1 MNVALLCFHTLGGS
15 GVAAGELGRE
25 LSRRGHGVHFVAA
38 ALPGRLDPNGIRL
51 HAVPLEQPPPVG
63 TQAFTFALAAR
74 LVEVVQRERIDVI
87 HAHYAVPHAAAA
99 ALARA
104 ALGGEAPAL
113 VLTLHG
119 TDVPAPDAPAGE
131 IQLLRSL
138 AHGADVVTVP
148 SAALGRTARE
158 RLGLDGQPR
167 VEVIP
172 NFVDTSR
179 FSPGADRAA
188 LAPLFPGRDLR
199 SVRAICHASNF
210 RPVKRPLDL
219 LAILARVRERVPAVL
234 VLVGDGPERPRLEAE
249 ALRLGLSREVAFVGA
264 VRNLPP
270 VLRACDLFLLP
281 SAHESFGLAAL
292 EAMSCGLPVVGSR
305 TGGLP
310 EVVEDG
316 ATGLLADPGDVEAM
330 GAAALRI
337 LGDEPLRAR
346 LCRAARDRALR
357 LFRAE
362 EVLVRWEA
370 LYGRVV
376 SRRSPGA

>member
-1 MNVALLCFHTLGGS
+1 VNVALLCFHTLGGS

-25 LSRRGHGVHFVAA
+25 LSQRGHGVHVVGA

-51 HAVPLEQPPPVG
+51 HAVPLDQPQPVG

-74 LVEVVQRERIDVI
+74 LVEVAQRERIDVI

-104 ALGGEAPAL
+104 ALEGAAPRL
-113 VLTLHG
+113 VLTFHG
-119 TDVPAPDAPAGE
+119 TDVPAADAPAGQV
-131 IQLLRSL
+131 QLLRKL
-138 AHGADVVTVP
+138 ALDADAVTVP

-158 RLGLDGQPR
+158 RLGLPEQRR

-172 NFVDTSR
+172 NFVDTAR
-179 FSPGADRAA
+179 FSPGVDRSA
-188 LAPLFPGRDLR
+188 LAALFPGRDLGASR
-199 SVRAICHASNF
+199 VLCHASNF

-219 LAILARVRERVPAVL
+219 LHILARVRERMPAVL
-234 VLVGDGPERPRLEAE
+234 VLVGDGPERPRVEAE
-249 ALRLGLSREVAFVGA
+249 ARLLGLAADVAFAGA

-270 VLRACDLFLLP
+270 LLRACDLFLLP

-316 ATGLLADPGDVEAM
+316 EAGLLASPGDVEAM
-330 GAAALRI
+330 AAAALRI
-337 LGDEPLRAR
+337 LSDEPLRAR
-346 LCRAARDRALR
+346 LSRAARARAVR

-362 EVLVRWEA
+362 EVLLRWEA
-370 LYGRVV
+370 LYARVV
-376 SRRSPGA
+376 EPR

>member
-25 LSRRGHGVHFVAA
+25 LSRRGHGVHFVGA

-74 LVEVVQRERIDVI
+74 LVEVVQHERIDVI

-104 ALGGEAPAL
+104 ALDGAAPPL

-119 TDVPAPDAPAGE
+119 TDVPAGDARGGE
-131 IQLLRSL
+131 VQLLRKL
-138 AHGADVVTVP
+138 ALDAHAVTVP
-148 SAALGRTARE
+148 SAALETTARE
-158 RLGLDGQPR
+158 RLRLPGQRR

-172 NFVDTSR
+172 NFVDTVR
-179 FSPGADRAA
+179 FSPGADRSA
-188 LAPLFPGRDLR
+188 LAALFPGRDLR
-199 SVRAICHASNF
+199 TARVLCHASNF

-219 LAILARVRERVPAVL
+219 LHILARVRERMPAVL
-234 VLVGDGPERPRLEAE
+234 VLAGEGPERPRAEAE
-249 ALRLGLSREVAFVGA
+249 AKRLGLSADVAFAGA

-270 VLRACDLFLLP
+270 LLRACDLFLLP

-292 EAMSCGLPVVGSR
+292 EAMSCGVPVVGSL

-316 ATGLLADPGDVEAM
+316 ETGVLAAPGDVDAM
-330 GAAALRI
+330 AAAALRV
-337 LGDEPLRAR
+337 LSDPALRGR
-346 LCRAARDRALR
+346 LSRAARDRAVR

-362 EVLVRWEA
+362 EVLLRWEA
-370 LYGRVV
+370 LYRRVV
-376 SRRSPGA
+376 EPG

>member
-1 MNVALLCFHTLGGS
+1 VNVALLCFHTLGGS

-38 ALPGRLDPNGIRL
+38 ALPGRLDPNGMRL

-74 LVEVVQRERIDVI
+74 LIEVVRRERIDLI

-104 ALGGEAPAL
+104 ALGEDAPPL

-119 TDVPAPDAPAGE
+119 TDVPAADAAAGE
-131 IQLLRSL
+131 VELLRSL
-138 AHGADVVTVP
+138 ALGADAVTVP

-158 RLGLDGQPR
+158 RLDLPEQR
-167 VEVIP
+167 RLEVIP
-172 NFVDTSR
+172 NFVDTVR
-179 FSPGADRAA
+179 FSAGADRAA
-188 LAPLFPGRDLR
+188 LLALFPRRDLR
-199 SVRAICHASNF
+199 SVRALGHASNF

-234 VLVGDGPERPRLEAE
+234 VLVGDGPERPRVEAE
-249 ALRLGLSREVAFVGA
+249 ARRLGLSADVAFAGA

-270 VLRACDLFLLP
+270 LLRACDLFLLP

-305 TGGLP
+305 TGGLA

-316 ATGLLADPGDVEAM
+316 ETGFLADPGDVEAM
-330 GAAALRI
+330 GRAALRI
-337 LGDEPLRAR
+337 LADEPLRGR
-346 LCRAARDRALR
+346 LGRAARDRAVR

-370 LYGRVV
+370 LYGRVIA
-376 SRRSPGA
+376 RRPLNA

>member
-1 MNVALLCFHTLGGS
+1 VNVALLCFHTLGGS

-25 LSRRGHGVHFVAA
+25 LSRRKHGVHFVAA
-38 ALPGRLDPNGIRL
+38 ALPGRLDPNGVRL

-63 TQAFTFALAAR
+63 TQAFTLALAAR
-74 LVEVVQRERIDVI
+74 LIEVVQRESIDVI

-99 ALARA
+99 ALACA
-104 ALGGEAPAL
+104 ALESAPPV

-119 TDVPAPDAPAGE
+119 TDVPAEDAPAGE
-131 IQLLRSL
+131 VQLLRSL
-138 AHGADVVTVP
+138 VLQADAVTVP

-158 RLGLDGQPR
+158 RLGLTEQRR

-172 NFVDTSR
+172 NFVDTAR

-188 LAPLFPGRDLR
+188 LSPLFPGRDLR
-199 SVRAICHASNF
+199 SLRVLCHASNF

-219 LAILARVRERVPAVL
+219 LHILARVRERVPAVL
-234 VLVGDGPERPRLEAE
+234 VLVGDGPERPRVEAE
-249 ALRLGLSREVAFVGA
+249 ALRLGLSADVAFAGA

-270 VLRACDLFLLP
+270 LLRACDLFLLP

-292 EAMSCGLPVVGSR
+292 EAMSCALPVVGSR

-316 ATGLLADPGDVEAM
+316 ETGLLAEPGDVEAM
-330 GAAALRI
+330 SAAVLRI
-337 LGDEPLRAR
+337 IVDEPLRAR
-346 LCRAARDRALR
+346 LSREARGRAVR

-362 EVLVRWEA
+362 EVLLRWEA
-370 LYGRVV
+370 LYERVIGR
-376 SRRSPGA
+376 R

>member
-1 MNVALLCFHTLGGS
+1 LCFHTLGGS

-25 LSRRGHGVHFVAA
+25 LSRRGHGVHFVGA

-74 LVEVVQRERIDVI
+74 LVEVVQRERIEVI

-104 ALGGEAPAL
+104 ALEGAAPPL

-119 TDVPAPDAPAGE
+119 TDVPAADAARGE
-131 IQLLRSL
+131 VQLLRKL
-138 AHGADVVTVP
+138 ALDADAVTVP
-148 SAALGRTARE
+148 SAALGRAARE
-158 RLGLDGQPR
+158 RLGLPEQRR

-172 NFVDTSR
+172 NFVDTVR
-179 FSPGADRAA
+179 FSPGPDRSA
-188 LAPLFPGRDLR
+188 LAELFPCRDLR
-199 SVRAICHASNF
+199 SARVLCHASNF

-219 LAILARVRERVPAVL
+219 LHILARVQERMPAVL
-234 VLVGDGPERPRLEAE
+234 VLVGDGPERARVEAE
-249 ALRLGLSREVAFVGA
+249 ARRLGLSADVAFAGA

-270 VLRACDLFLLP
+270 LLRACDLFLLP

-292 EAMSCGLPVVGSR
+292 EAMSCGLPVVGSL

-316 ATGLLADPGDVEAM
+316 ETGFLANPGDVAAM
-330 GAAALRI
+330 GGAALRI
-337 LGDEPLRAR
+337 LSDDPLRGR
-346 LCRAARDRALR
+346 LSRAARDRAVR

-362 EVLVRWEA
+362 EVLLRWEA
-370 LYGRVV
+370 LYERAVE
-376 SRRSPGA
+376 SE